1 MACTDGGLEKGT
13 MPIGIA
19 SHARHGG
26 RRKKKETPTP
36 TGWLLLARIILGRR
50 SNTDT

>member
-13 MPIGIA
+13 MPLGIA
-19 SHARHGG
+19 SHGG
-26 RRKKKETPTP
+26 RKKKKETPTP